1 MKLKKKQLESIK
13 ELRSKMARLTNAIA
27 RLELHKHQMIQ
38 ESIATGKALQA
49 LEDSITAE
57 YGADVSLNLETGEI
71 NKKNGKDI

>member
-1 MKLKKKQLESIK
+1 MKLKKQQLESIK
-13 ELRSKMARLTNAIA
+13 ELRSKMARLTDTIA
-27 RLELHKHQMIQ
+27 RLELHKHQVIQ

-49 LEDSITAE
+49 VEDSITTE

>member
-1 MKLKKKQLESIK
+1 MKLKKQQLESIR
-13 ELRSKMARLTNAIA
+13 ELRSKMARLTDTIA
-27 RLELHKHQMIQ
+27 RLELHKHQVIQ

-49 LEDSITAE
+49 VEDSITAE

>member
-1 MKLKKKQLESIK
+1 
-13 ELRSKMARLTNAIA
+13 MARLTDTIA
-27 RLELHKHQMIQ
+27 RLELHKHQVIQ

-49 LEDSITAE
+49 VEDSITAE

>member
-13 ELRSKMARLTNAIA
+13 ELRSKMARLTDAIA